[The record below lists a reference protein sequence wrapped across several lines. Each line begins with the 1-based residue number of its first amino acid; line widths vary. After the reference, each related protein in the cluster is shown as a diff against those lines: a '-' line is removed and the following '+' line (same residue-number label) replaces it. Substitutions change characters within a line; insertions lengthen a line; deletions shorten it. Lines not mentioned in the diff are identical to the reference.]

1 MMLPTLISVSLAPVS
16 YFFCASAVPLMAT
29 VAMSAVVNAALV
41 VVSRESIITPG
52 FEVERSV
59 LPEFAEQMLG
69 NHCDLPRA
77 VRHEEDDKEQQ
88 DAEHGAGEA
97 LGNSLRNVR
106 HEDDEGTSDDR
117 ARQPAD
123 AADDHAEE
131 QRDRERDGVTAGPHE
146 LHRDRT

>member
-1 MMLPTLISVSLAPVS
+1 MMLPTLISVSLAQEQ
-16 YFFCASAVPLMAT
+16 YDTGASAVPLMAAG
-29 VAMSAVVNAALV
+29 AMSAVANAALV
-41 VVSRESIITPG
+41 LVSRESIITPV

-106 HEDDEGTSDDR
+106 HE
-117 ARQPAD
+117 
-123 AADDHAEE
+123 
-131 QRDRERDGVTAGPHE
+131 
-146 LHRDRT
+146 